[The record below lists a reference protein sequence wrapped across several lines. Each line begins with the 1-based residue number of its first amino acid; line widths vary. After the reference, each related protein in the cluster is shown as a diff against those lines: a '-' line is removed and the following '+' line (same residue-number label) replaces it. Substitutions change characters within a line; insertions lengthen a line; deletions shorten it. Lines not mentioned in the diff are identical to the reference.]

1 MCSKSVHFCITCR
14 RGWDT
19 GQEMLAIKISCF
31 SDFKVSFLLLHN
43 VSLTISQLIN
53 KLLKKYLA
61 VWVLSVVGGGPL
73 SLLSVSHTLI
83 MHTLNYTET
92 LIGVC
97 IGVLFENFILTLL
110 LSPLVFFLP
119 SVLIYL
125 YIWTDFLYVKSTT
138 TCTALGPT

>member
-1 MCSKSVHFCITCR
+1 
-14 RGWDT
+14 
-19 GQEMLAIKISCF
+19 MLAVKISCF

-83 MHTLNYTET
+83 MYTLNYTET
-92 LIGVC
+92 SLVYALVSC
-97 IGVLFENFILTLL
+97 LRTLSL
-110 LSPLVFFLP
+110 LC
-119 SVLIYL
+119 Y
-125 YIWTDFLYVKSTT
+125 
-138 TCTALGPT
+138 